1 MKKLLLIFFCFFSLN
16 TFTYASFPITESPS
30 KQLSESKTDALV
42 IDVFSIN
49 LVSFPFIKSNS
60 VKRLDFLKINWSE
73 LHWAL
78 KALLILISLA
88 VIIYVVGFTIIIIGF
103 IQFINSY

>member
-1 MKKLLLIFFCFFSLN
+1 
-16 TFTYASFPITESPS
+16 
-30 KQLSESKTDALV
+30 
-42 IDVFSIN
+42 
-49 LVSFPFIKSNS
+49 
-60 VKRLDFLKINWSE
+60 
-73 LHWAL
+73 L